1 MLVTILLIGSSYDTK
16 FAQNGLEWK
25 TKEDNEVM
33 DEKRIAFLG
42 GVGASFRDQTPH
54 DALLIAQD
62 DGPTVPVHKA
72 LLAIVSLSLI
82 LLLLYLLIASKH

>member
-1 MLVTILLIGSSYDTK
+1 MIRELHYSVELVLHSETK
-16 FAQNGLEWK
+16 LP
-25 TKEDNEVM
+25 TM
-33 DEKRIAFLG
+33 YL
-42 GVGASFRDQTPH
+42 
-54 DALLIAQD
+54 LLIAQD